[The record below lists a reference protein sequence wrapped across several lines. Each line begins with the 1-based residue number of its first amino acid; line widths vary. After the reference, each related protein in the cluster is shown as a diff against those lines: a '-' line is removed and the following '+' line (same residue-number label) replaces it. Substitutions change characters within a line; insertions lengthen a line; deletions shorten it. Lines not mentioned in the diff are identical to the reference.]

1 MKKLLLILLALL
13 LALPALAEESP
24 RMTPEM
30 EALKT
35 AHAAL
40 ADRYHLSIDALG
52 LFDTHV
58 DLCGETA
65 IVTYR
70 GNAVPEALTG
80 TYYVIIAPHGVQ
92 PMWTHDGSLVPW
104 QSGELDSPVWGMPQL
119 QKYLST
125 SSYERHEIFEPYFPA
140 DLNTLAAFE
149 AAGGSYHD
157 VTGANR
163 SAADSAKALAKRA
176 VVGMFDLTQSQA
188 DMLAVYAGDTR
199 LVRYPDRHGEWEIM
213 VHLEDGSPAETCF
226 WIVVHAETGL
236 IQNIVVSSGGVG

>member
-1 MKKLLLILLALL
+1 MKKLLLILLTLL
-13 LALPALAEESP
+13 LALPALAEEAP
-24 RMTPEM
+24 RMSPEM

-104 QSGELDSPVWGMPQL
+104 QSGDLDSPVWGMPQL
-119 QKYLST
+119 QKYLRT
-125 SSYERHEIFEPYFPA
+125 SSYERYEAFDPYFPA
-140 DLNTLAAFE
+140 DLTTLSAFE
-149 AAGGSYHD
+149 AAGGSFHD
-157 VTGANR
+157 VSGDNR
-163 SAADSAKALAKRA
+163 SAADSAAALAKRA
-176 VVGMFDLTQSQA
+176 VIGMFDLTQSQA
-188 DMLAVYAGDTR
+188 ELLAVYAGDTR
-199 LVRYPDRHGEWEIM
+199 LVRCPDLHGEWEVM
-213 VHLEDGSPAETCF
+213 VHLEDGGAAETCF
-226 WIVVHAETGL
+226 WVVVHAETGL
-236 IQNIVVSSGGVG
+236 IMNVVVSSGGVG